1 MRRTSVVRALAVAL
15 AVGIGQAAFA
25 ADTPTVPTVPETPGE
40 AAATPAEPVV
50 EQDAVD
56 ALKAM
61 GTYLRTL
68 KAFEVTSDF
77 TLEETLDDG
86 QKIMNSGSADYLARL
101 PDRLAVALYT
111 DTAERQFFYDGKTLT
126 MYGPKIGYYA
136 SVPAPATIAETLDMA
151 YERYGLEVPLA
162 DLFTWGTDD
171 DGTADLTSAF
181 FVGVSQI
188 GDVAC
193 DHYAFRQE
201 GADWQLW
208 IEPDDTPLPCKI
220 VITATDDQTLPQY
233 VSRLTWTLDPPIDDA
248 AFVFTPPE
256 GAQKIPLKEL
266 PPDGDAAGG
275 DQDG

>member
-1 MRRTSVVRALAVAL
+1 MRRTSVVLAAAMAVAL
-15 AVGIGQAAFA
+15 GQTALA
-25 ADTPTVPTVPETPGE
+25 ADTPTVPPVPETP
-40 AAATPAEPVV
+40 AAAAETPAEPVI
-50 EQDAVD
+50 EQAALD

-86 QKIMNSGSADYLARL
+86 QKIMNAGSAAYLARL

-111 DTAERQFFYDGKTLT
+111 DTSERDFFYDGKTLT
-126 MYGPKIGYYA
+126 MFGPKIGYFG
-136 SVPAPATIAETLDMA
+136 SVPAPATIAETLTMA
-151 YERYGLEVPLA
+151 YERYGIEVPLA

-171 DGTADLTSAF
+171 DATADLTSAF

-188 GDVAC
+188 GGVAC

-208 IEPDDTPLPCKI
+208 LEPDDTPLPCKI
-220 VITATDDQTLPQY
+220 VITSTDDEMLPQY
-233 VSRLTWTLDPPIDDA
+233 VSRLTWTLDPPIDEA

-256 GAQKIPLKEL
+256 GAQQIPLREL
-266 PPDGDAAGG
+266 PPAGDAAGG